1 MQKELHSLKEMQHE
15 AIDSHHGEIHEE
27 GEGHDHGSEK
37 GLLFILT
44 ETSVLLHFQT
54 KLFLFFLNRIQ
65 E

>member
-44 ETSVLLHFQT
+44 ETSVFAS
-54 KLFLFFLNRIQ
+54 F
-65 E
+65 